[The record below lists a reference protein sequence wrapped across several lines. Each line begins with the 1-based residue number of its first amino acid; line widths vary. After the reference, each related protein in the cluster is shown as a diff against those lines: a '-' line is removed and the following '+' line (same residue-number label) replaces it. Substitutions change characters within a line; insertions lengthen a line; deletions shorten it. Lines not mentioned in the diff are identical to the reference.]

1 MRRTTHADLQ
11 RVRQVLAGL
20 PFPAEKWQLIMYAEE
35 YGADATTRSDLWA
48 LPVGSYPDLSA
59 VLRSLGMAAT
69 TVDPAR
75 RGHRAASPAT
85 PPAASAARGLLRR

>member
-1 MRRTTHADLQ
+1 MRRTTHADLK

-20 PFPAEKWQLIMYAEE
+20 PFPAEKWQLITYAEE
-35 YGADATTRSDLWA
+35 YGADATTRGDLWA

-59 VLRSLGMAAT
+59 VLASLGLAAA

-75 RGHRAASPAT
+75 RGYRAA
-85 PPAASAARGLLRR
+85 PPAAAAARGLLGR